1 MLSTNQCLFAII
13 TLLAVIA
20 SGAALEDLDSNNQR
34 HLPQPLAIPPLHE
47 NLRFAG
53 KKRSSPLLRLFF
65 PRASTDNDDTT
76 PNDPAGD
83 RISTTDPDVVTPSNG
98 NEETTDPSDGNPDD
112 TNDANNESVYTL
124 SGSYTADTSFTTPI
138 ATGTV
143 HTGGIGGGTSTGETA
158 TATMTTTT
166 GVLGPNT
173 TGSVPSGGNV
183 VPSETASASA
193 GTSVTATG
201 TGATGTQTGTGAS
214 ATSVSGSASAGAG
227 ASATESSSES
237 GSTFSPSTTSAN
249 QTGAS
254 QSQGAA
260 AENAVNVGGLL
271 GLVGVGIGLLL

>member
-13 TLLAVIA
+13 ALLAVIA
-20 SGAALEDLDSNNQR
+20 SGAVLENLDSNNQR

-47 NLRFAG
+47 NLRYAG
-53 KKRSSPLLRLFF
+53 KKRSSPLLHLFF
-65 PRASTDNDDTT
+65 PRAFTDDNDDTN
-76 PNDPAGD
+76 PNDPAGN

-143 HTGGIGGGTSTGETA
+143 HTGGIGGGTSTGETTT
-158 TATMTTTT
+158 TATTTT

-193 GTSVTATG
+193 GTSVTATA
-201 TGATGTQTGTGAS
+201 TGGTGTQTGTGAS
-214 ATSVSGSASAGAG
+214 ATS
-227 ASATESSSES
+227 
-237 GSTFSPSTTSAN
+237 
-249 QTGAS
+249 
-254 QSQGAA
+254 SQGAA
-260 AENAVNVGGLL
+260 AGNAVNVGGLL
-271 GLVGVGIGLLL
+271 GLVGVGIGWLL